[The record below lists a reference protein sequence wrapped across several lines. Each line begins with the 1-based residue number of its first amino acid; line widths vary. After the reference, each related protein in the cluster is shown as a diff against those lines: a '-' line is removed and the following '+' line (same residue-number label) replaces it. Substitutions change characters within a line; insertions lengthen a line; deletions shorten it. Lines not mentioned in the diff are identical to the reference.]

1 MSSQPLDV
9 YANAPDLRKV
19 SLAGVIILA
28 VFVGGTLLWAFLAPL
43 KAAVMASGVVIVE
56 SQRKTVQHLEGGIIK
71 EVLVKEGD
79 LVHKDAPLIA
89 LDSEVLRATV
99 DLTQSQGYEEL
110 ARIARLTAEKN
121 GQAYVR
127 FPEEI
132 TRHRSVPEVGAITA
146 AEERL
151 FEARLKA
158 YNSVRETLHSQ
169 RRQVEEEVAGLREQ
183 LKAIEQEIAAIS
195 EQLKS
200 NRILLEEGYVT
211 KTIVLELERFLA
223 AKISEKT
230 GILSGISR
238 GKEKCIEYEVRL
250 NSLLDQRVEEATT
263 RLRESQSRLLELR
276 EKLRAPKDALSRQV
290 IRAPIDGRVVDLKV
304 TTVGGVIAGREPLMD
319 IVPVNDRLIV
329 EARVNVDQ
337 AKELKVGQQAEI
349 TFPAFKPSTH
359 PPVEGMVTYISA
371 DRLTQKTISGE
382 IPYYKINLE
391 IDRQSLARAGDIK
404 LEPGM
409 NAMVSITTRERKA
422 IEYFISPL
430 RDRLRSTFREP

>member
-28 VFVGGTLLWAFLAPL
+28 VFVGGALLWAFLAPL
-43 KAAVMASGVVIVE
+43 KAAVMAQGVVVVE
-56 SQRKTVQHLEGGIIK
+56 SQRKTIQHLEGGIVK
-71 EVLVKEGD
+71 EILVKDGD
-79 LVHKDAPLIA
+79 FVHKGDPLIV
-89 LDSEVLRATV
+89 LDSEILRATV
-99 DLTQSQGYEEL
+99 DLTQSQTDEDL
-110 ARIARLTAEKN
+110 ARIAMLTAEKN
-121 GQAYVR
+121 GQERVT
-127 FPEEI
+127 FPAELMK
-132 TRHRSVPEVGAITA
+132 RRSLPEVGAIMA

-151 FEARLKA
+151 FKARLTA
-158 YNSVRETLHSQ
+158 YNSNREMLISQ
-169 RRQVEEEVAGLREQ
+169 KRQVEEEVAGLKEQ
-183 LKAIEQEIAAIS
+183 LKAHEQEIATIN

-211 KTIVLELERFLA
+211 KTIVLDLERFLA
-223 AKISEKT
+223 GKT
-230 GILSGISR
+230 GEKIGTLSGISR
-238 GKEKCIEYEVRL
+238 GKEKCLEYEVRL
-250 NSLLDQRVEEATT
+250 NSLLDQRIADATT
-263 RLRESQSRLLELR
+263 KLRESQSRLLELR

-304 TTVGGVIAGREPLMD
+304 TTVGGVIAGKELLMD
-319 IVPVNDRLIV
+319 IVPVDDRLIV

-409 NAMVSITTRERKA
+409 NAQVAITTKERKA
-422 IEYFISPL
+422 IEYFLSPL
-430 RDRLRSTFREP
+430 RDRLRSTFKEP

>member
-19 SLAGVIILA
+19 SIAGLIILA
-28 VFVGGTLLWAFLAPL
+28 VFVGGALLWAFLAPL
-43 KAAVMASGVVIVE
+43 KAAVMAQGVVVVE
-56 SQRKTVQHLEGGIIK
+56 SQRKTIQHLEGGIIR
-71 EVLVKEGD
+71 EILVKDGD
-79 LVHKDAPLIA
+79 LVHKGDPLIV
-89 LDSEVLRATV
+89 LDSEILRATV
-99 DLTQSQGYEEL
+99 DLIQSQAYEEL

-121 GQAYVR
+121 GDEYVR

-132 TRHRSVPEVGAITA
+132 TRHRSAPEVGAITA

-183 LKAIEQEIAAIS
+183 LKANEQEIAAIS

-211 KTIVLELERFLA
+211 KTSVLELERLMARNTGEKASVLA
-223 AKISEKT
+223 
-230 GILSGISR
+230 GISR
-238 GKEKCIEYEVRL
+238 GEERRFEYENRL
-250 NSLLDQRVEEATT
+250 NALLDQRIEEVTT
-263 RLRESQSRLLELR
+263 KLRESQSRLLELR
-276 EKLRAPKDALSRQV
+276 EKLRAPKDTLSRQV

-319 IVPVNDRLIV
+319 IVPMEDRLIV

-337 AKELKVGQQAEI
+337 AKEVEVGQHAEI
-349 TFPAFKPSTH
+349 TFPAYKPSAH
-359 PPVEGMVTYISA
+359 PPVDGVVTYISA
-371 DRLTQKTISGE
+371 DRLLLRTPAGE
-382 IPYYKINLE
+382 MPYYKINLE
-391 IDRQSLARAGDIK
+391 INRQSLARVKDIK

-409 NAMVSITTRERKA
+409 NAQVAITTKERKA
-422 IEYFISPL
+422 IEYFLSPL
-430 RDRLRSTFREP
+430 RDRLRSTFRET

>member
-1 MSSQPLDV
+1 MPSQPLDV

-19 SLAGVIILA
+19 SIAGLIILA
-28 VFVGGTLLWAFLAPL
+28 VFVGGALLWALLAPL
-43 KAAVMASGVVIVE
+43 KAAVMAQGVVVVE
-56 SQRKTVQHLEGGIIK
+56 SQRKTIQHLEGGIVK
-71 EVLVKEGD
+71 EILVKDGD
-79 LVHKDAPLIA
+79 LVHKGDPLIV
-89 LDSEVLRATV
+89 LDSEILRATV
-99 DLTQSQGYEEL
+99 DLTQSQTDEDL
-110 ARIARLTAEKN
+110 ARIAMLTAEKN
-121 GQAYVR
+121 GQECVT
-127 FPEEI
+127 FPAELMK
-132 TRHRSVPEVGAITA
+132 RRSLPEVGAIMA

-151 FEARLKA
+151 FKARLTA
-158 YNSVRETLHSQ
+158 YNSNREMLISQ
-169 RRQVEEEVAGLREQ
+169 KRQVEEEVAGLREQ
-183 LKAIEQEIAAIS
+183 LKAHEQEIATIN

-211 KTIVLELERFLA
+211 KTIVLDLERFLA
-223 AKISEKT
+223 GKT
-230 GILSGISR
+230 GEKIGTLSGISR

-250 NSLLDQRVEEATT
+250 NFLLDQRIADATT
-263 RLRESQSRLLELR
+263 KLRESQSRLLELR

-304 TTVGGVIAGREPLMD
+304 TTVGGVIAGKEPLMD
-319 IVPVNDRLIV
+319 IVPVDDRLIV
-329 EARVNVDQ
+329 EAMVNVDQ
-337 AKELKVGQQAEI
+337 AKELKVGQRAEI
-349 TFPAFKPSTH
+349 TFPAFKPSAH

-422 IEYFISPL
+422 IEYFLSPL
-430 RDRLRSTFREP
+430 RDRLRTTFKEP